1 MFSLKRIFRL
11 GIAVFLNIHKL
22 YVLTNT
28 ASAPTLTECVL
39 GVSAALCMLHCNALL
54 DSLNAMVHSLRLKN
68 KEGLYPT
75 TLIEA
80 ML

>member
-1 MFSLKRIFRL
+1 MFSLKEFRL
-11 GIAVFLNIHKL
+11 ENAVFPNTHKL

-28 ASAPTLTECVL
+28 ASAPTLTERVL
-39 GVSAALCMLHCNALL
+39 GVAAALCMLRCNALL
-54 DSLNAMVHSLRLKN
+54 DSLNAMAHSLRLKN

-75 TLIEA
+75 ISIEA